1 MCGIIFSHTR
11 KMPSK
16 GQIEVANI
24 SIGKRGPDQVGLAQ
38 HQTAGGHWVTM
49 VHSLLDISGHATK
62 QPYTDVNLPDKF
74 LIFNGEI
81 YNHKNFSQ
89 HDSDTVSILR
99 GYANEGDV
107 LFENLRGEFAVLIYD
122 KIQEKLEV
130 FTDPFL
136 TKPIFIGRSDIPS
149 EICIASYPSALQSL
163 GFHQIQM
170 AEPNTHYSFQL
181 SSQGFSVQQRFPVV
195 SFALQQTQSSYKNY
209 FECLV
214 EAVRLRALHGAHTPA
229 LSLSSGY
236 DSGAICLALNLLG
249 LRYQTVSVNS
259 GENEEVMRQRL
270 SINEALKIPHH
281 AIEPLRKAEI
291 GRVKNDI
298 RSSVEPYQYA
308 HKDEGKTN
316 NDLSSDS
323 GAIGAYVVAQRL
335 KSLGVCVNLSGSG
348 ADEIYSDY
356 GHNGQKIYP
365 HSEFGG
371 LFPNQLE
378 GFFPWKKFYGDT
390 QRSYLFKEE
399 IIFGHFGIESR
410 YPLLD
415 RELVQEF
422 LALSPELKNLEYK
435 APIAAFLRQ
444 HNYPFEPNKKRG
456 FSARDLPLGKKI
468 RRRFKSLFS

>member
-11 KMPSK
+11 KMPSR

-24 SIGKRGPDQVGLAQ
+24 SIGKRGPDQVGVAQ
-38 HQTAGGHWVTM
+38 HQTSGGHWVTM

-62 QPYTDVNLPDKF
+62 QPYTDVDLPDKF

-81 YNHKNFSQ
+81 YNHKDFSQ
-89 HDSDTVSILR
+89 HDSDTASILR
-99 GYANEGDV
+99 GYASEGEG
-107 LFENLRGEFAVLIYD
+107 LFEKLRGEFAVLIYD
-122 KIQEKLEV
+122 KAQEKLEV

-149 EICIASYPSALQSL
+149 ELCIASYPSALQAL

-170 AEPNTHYSFQL
+170 AEPNTHYSFEL
-181 SSQGFSVQQRFPVV
+181 SSQGFSSRQRFPMV
-195 SFALQQTQSSYKNY
+195 SFALPQTQSSYKNY

-214 EAVRLRALHGAHTPA
+214 EAVRLRALHGAHMPA

-270 SINEALKIPHH
+270 SINEGLKIPHH
-281 AIEPLRKAEI
+281 AIEPLGKAEI
-291 GRVKNDI
+291 SRVKNTI
-298 RSSVEPYQYA
+298 RSSVEPYRYA
-308 HKDEGKTN
+308 HKDGGNTN
-316 NDLSSDS
+316 NDLSGDS

-422 LALSPELKNLEYK
+422 LALSPALKNLEYK

-468 RRRFKSLFS
+468 RRHIKSFFS

>member
-11 KMPSK
+11 KMPSR

-24 SIGKRGPDQVGLAQ
+24 SIGKRGPDQVEVVQ
-38 HQTAGGHWVTM
+38 HQTSGGHWVTM

-62 QPYTDVNLPDKF
+62 QPYTDVCLPNKF

-81 YNHKNFSQ
+81 YNYKDFSQ
-89 HDSDTVSILR
+89 YDSDTASILL
-99 GYANEGDV
+99 GYASEEDGI
-107 LFENLRGEFAVLIYD
+107 FEKLRGEFAVLIYD
-122 KIQEKLEV
+122 KKQEKLEV
-130 FTDPFL
+130 ITDPFL

-149 EICIASYPSALQSL
+149 ELCIASYPSALQAL

-170 AEPNTHYSFQL
+170 AEPNTHYSFEL
-181 SSQGFSVQQRFPVV
+181 SSQGFSLRQRFPVV
-195 SFALQQTQSSYKNY
+195 SFALPQTQSSYKNY

-214 EAVRLRALHGAHTPA
+214 EAVRLRALHGAHMPA

-259 GENEEVMRQRL
+259 GENEQVMRQRL
-270 SINEALKIPHH
+270 GINEGLKIPHH
-281 AIEPLRKAEI
+281 AIEPLGKAEI
-291 GRVKNDI
+291 SGVKNAI
-298 RSSVEPYQYA
+298 RSSVEPYRYA
-308 HKDEGKTN
+308 HKDWGNTN

-468 RRRFKSLFS
+468 RRHIKSFFS

>member
-1 MCGIIFSHTR
+1 
-11 KMPSK
+11 
-16 GQIEVANI
+16 
-24 SIGKRGPDQVGLAQ
+24 
-38 HQTAGGHWVTM
+38 
-49 VHSLLDISGHATK
+49 
-62 QPYTDVNLPDKF
+62 
-74 LIFNGEI
+74 
-81 YNHKNFSQ
+81 
-89 HDSDTVSILR
+89 
-99 GYANEGDV
+99 
-107 LFENLRGEFAVLIYD
+107 
-122 KIQEKLEV
+122 
-130 FTDPFL
+130 
-136 TKPIFIGRSDIPS
+136 
-149 EICIASYPSALQSL
+149 
-163 GFHQIQM
+163 
-170 AEPNTHYSFQL
+170 
-181 SSQGFSVQQRFPVV
+181 
-195 SFALQQTQSSYKNY
+195 
-209 FECLV
+209 
-214 EAVRLRALHGAHTPA
+214 
-229 LSLSSGY
+229 
-236 DSGAICLALNLLG
+236 
-249 LRYQTVSVNS
+249 
-259 GENEEVMRQRL
+259 MRQRL

-335 KSLGVCVNLSGSG
+335 KSIGVCVNLSGSG